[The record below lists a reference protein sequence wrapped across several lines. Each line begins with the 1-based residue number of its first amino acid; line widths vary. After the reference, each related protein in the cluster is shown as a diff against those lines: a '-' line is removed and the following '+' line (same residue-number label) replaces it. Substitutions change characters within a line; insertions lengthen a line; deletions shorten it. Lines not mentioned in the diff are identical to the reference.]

1 MAVVTAPDTLTAS
14 MRTAIHDDPS
24 AFAALAGRWRTVLAS
39 DPASSVFHTPQYL
52 ATWWSEFGA
61 GVTPRIID
69 ITEGDRTV
77 GIAPLGLGADGV
89 MRLAGDHD
97 TTDYRGPVSA
107 PADRDVVAA
116 ATFDA
121 IAGDD
126 WRVLELDGLAADSG
140 WPEAFTKAAANA
152 AYRVS
157 DEGLEK
163 EACPRVAIPGTYED
177 YLQSLPSKLRHEI
190 QRKARRLERD
200 AGAYEIRLATEDS
213 LDDDLDRFFAMHRSS
228 DGPKGR
234 FMHEGMATFFG
245 SFAWM
250 LFSQGWLRL
259 ALLEIGGEP
268 WAGLYAFS
276 YGGSWGVWNSAYDH
290 RRRDLSPGMV
300 VMADCI
306 RLAADEGCHT
316 FDLLRGTEP
325 YKYRFGAVDVP
336 LVRLRVERD

>member
-1 MAVVTAPDTLTAS
+1 MVPIAPATLS
-14 MRTAIHDDPS
+14 EEMRTAIHDDPS
-24 AFAALAGRWRTVLAS
+24 AFAALAGRWRTVLAD

-61 GVTPRIID
+61 NVAPRIVD
-69 ITEGDRTV
+69 ITDDDRTV
-77 GIAPLGLGADGV
+77 GIAPLALGADHV

-107 PADRDVVAA
+107 LGERDVVAA
-116 ATFDA
+116 ATLEA
-121 IAGDD
+121 IDGDD
-126 WRVLELDGLAADSG
+126 WRAFELDGLAADSG
-140 WPEAFTKAAANA
+140 WPEAFTKAAANVG
-152 AYRVS
+152 YRVS
-157 DEGLEK
+157 DERGEG
-163 EACPRVAIPGTYED
+163 EACPRIALTGTYED
-177 YLQSLPSKLRHEI
+177 YLTSLPGKLRHEI
-190 QRKARRLERD
+190 KRKARRLERD
-200 AGAYEIRLATEDS
+200 AGAFQIRLATEET

-259 ALLEIGGEP
+259 SLLEIGGEA

-276 YGGSWGVWNSAYDH
+276 YNGAWGVWNSAYDH
-290 RRRDLSPGMV
+290 RRRELSPGMV
-300 VMADCI
+300 LMADCI
-306 RLAADEGCHT
+306 RIAADEGAGA

-336 LVRLRVERD
+336 LVRLRIERD